1 MFGLGMQEIIVIALI
16 ILLLFGG
23 KKIPEL
29 MKGLGKGVK
38 SFKDGMKDVDESTKD
53 ETKKDEELRQMD
65 EGTNALTFWD
75 HLDVL
80 RSSLIR
86 MGVAIVILAIVAF
99 AMKDLLFS
107 VVLAPRSSDFIT
119 YQLLGVDAF
128 HINLM
133 NTGLTEQFMI
143 HMRTAIYAGLLLASP
158 YILYELFR
166 FVSPAL
172 YQNERRYAVWIV
184 GAAYLMFL
192 MGTLVNYFVVFPLT
206 VRFLGTYQV
215 SPDVANMLTLQSY
228 IDTLLGMSLVMGVV
242 FELPVVC
249 GLMGRMGL
257 INSHMMSQFRRHA
270 IVAILVVAAIITP
283 TTDVFTLFVVALPIY
298 LLYELSIQI
307 VKVTN

>member
-1 MFGLGMQEIIVIALI
+1 
-16 ILLLFGG
+16 
-23 KKIPEL
+23 
-29 MKGLGKGVK
+29 
-38 SFKDGMKDVDESTKD
+38 
-53 ETKKDEELRQMD
+53 MD
-65 EGTNALTFWD
+65 EGTKVLTFWD

-86 MGVAIVILAIVAF
+86 MAVAVMVLGVVAF
-99 AMKDLLFS
+99 CLKDALFS
-107 VVLAPRSSDFIT
+107 VVLAPRSSDFVT

-184 GAAYLMFL
+184 GAAYVMFL
-192 MGTLVNYFVVFPLT
+192 MGTLVNYFIVFPLT

-270 IVAILVVAAIITP
+270 VVAILIVAAIITP

-307 VKVTN
+307 VKITN

>member
-1 MFGLGMQEIIVIALI
+1 MKKPPPTPPK
-16 ILLLFGG
+16 GG
-23 KKIPEL
+23 EKMSEE
-29 MKGLGKGVK
+29 K
-38 SFKDGMKDVDESTKD
+38 SP
-53 ETKKDEELRQMD
+53 LPL
-65 EGTNALTFWD
+65 EGQGEALTFWD

-86 MGVAIVILAIVAF
+86 MAVAVCVLAIATF
-99 AMKDLLFS
+99 AMKDELFAI
-107 VVLAPRSSDFIT
+107 VLAPRSSDFVT
-119 YQLLGVDAF
+119 YQLLGVEAF

-143 HMRTAIYAGLLLASP
+143 HMRTAIYAGILLASP

-166 FVSPAL
+166 FVSPGL
-172 YQNERRYAVWIV
+172 YQNERRYGLWIV
-184 GAAYLMFL
+184 GTAYVMFVV
-192 MGTLVNYFVVFPLT
+192 GTLINYFVIFPLT

-249 GLMGRMGL
+249 GLLGRMGL
-257 INSHMMSQFRRHA
+257 ITDRMMSTYRRHA
-270 IVAILVVAAIITP
+270 VVAILVLAAIITP

-307 VKVTN
+307 VRIIKLNK